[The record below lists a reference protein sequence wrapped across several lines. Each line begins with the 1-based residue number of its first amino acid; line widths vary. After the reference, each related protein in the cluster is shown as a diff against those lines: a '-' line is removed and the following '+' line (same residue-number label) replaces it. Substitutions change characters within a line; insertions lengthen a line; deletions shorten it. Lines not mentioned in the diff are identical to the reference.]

1 MATVWIVMA
10 WVLGGAVAMVM
21 GHEAAHAVVTR
32 ALGGQVEG
40 LTWRWFG
47 AVGVRL
53 RVDGLS
59 RVQVAWTLLAAPV
72 AEGLVVGALWML
84 QPALAGIWLALLAAQ
99 WGMNLVPWPGVPNDG
114 RRLWQLMHGGRAA
127 L

>member
-1 MATVWIVMA
+1 MWIVMA

-32 ALGGQVEG
+32 AVGGQVEG

-59 RVQVAWTLLAAPV
+59 RVHVVWTLLAAPV
-72 AEGLVVGALWML
+72 AEALVVGALWIL
-84 QPALAGIWLALLAAQ
+84 QPGLAEIWLALLVAQ
-99 WGMNLVPWPGVPNDG
+99 WGMNWVPWPGVPNDG
-114 RRLWQLMHGGRAA
+114 RKLWRLMRFGRAA

>member
-1 MATVWIVMA
+1 MWIVMA

-32 ALGGQVEG
+32 AVGGQVEG

-59 RVQVAWTLLAAPV
+59 RVQVVWTLLAAPV
-72 AEGLVVGALWML
+72 AEALVVGALWIL
-84 QPALAGIWLALLAAQ
+84 QPGLAEIWLALLVAQ
-99 WGMNLVPWPGVPNDG
+99 WGMNWVPWPGVPNDG
-114 RRLWQLMHGGRAA
+114 RKLWRLMRFGRAA

>member
-32 ALGGQVEG
+32 AVGGQVEG

-59 RVQVAWTLLAAPV
+59 RVQVVWTLLAAPV
-72 AEGLVVGALWML
+72 AEALVVGALWIL
-84 QPALAGIWLALLAAQ
+84 QPGLAEIWLALLVAQ
-99 WGMNLVPWPGVPNDG
+99 WGMNWVPWPGVPNDG
-114 RRLWQLMHGGRAA
+114 RKLWRLMRFGRAA

>member
-1 MATVWIVMA
+1 MWIVMA
-10 WVLGGAVAMVM
+10 WVLGGAVAMAM

-47 AVGVRL
+47 AVGVRV

-59 RVQVAWTLLAAPV
+59 RVQVVWTLLAAPV
-72 AEGLVVGALWML
+72 AEALVVGALWIL
-84 QPALAGIWLALLAAQ
+84 QPGLAEIWLALLVAQ
-99 WGMNLVPWPGVPNDG
+99 WGMNWVPWPGVPNDG
-114 RRLWQLMHGGRAA
+114 RKLWRLMRFGRAA

>member
-1 MATVWIVMA
+1 MWIVMA

-32 ALGGQVEG
+32 ALGGRVEG

-47 AVGVRL
+47 AVGVCL

-72 AEGLVVGALWML
+72 AEGLVVGALWIL
-84 QPALAGIWLALLAAQ
+84 QPELAGIWLALLIAQ
-99 WGMNLVPWPGVPNDG
+99 WGMNWVPWPGIPNDG
-114 RRLWQLMHGGRAA
+114 RRLWRLMHGGRAA